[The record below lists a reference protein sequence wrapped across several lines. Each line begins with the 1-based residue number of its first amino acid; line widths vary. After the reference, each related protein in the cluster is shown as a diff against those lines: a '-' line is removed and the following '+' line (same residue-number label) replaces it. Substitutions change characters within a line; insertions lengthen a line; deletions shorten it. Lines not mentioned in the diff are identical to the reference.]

1 MPKNYEDDIR
11 DILDRMDEF
20 LPEKGQARQGRRR
33 PAYSQRPRPAAGD
46 VWRNF
51 AAQFQGESL
60 TPHKLM
66 GGSVLLMLFGWLLS
80 IFSPGLAQLCTI
92 IAIAGFVIG
101 LIWSIRSRGGANIAS
116 SSRQHWRGQ
125 VIEMPRRSW
134 QESVRAWWRRVTGPR
149 RRPPRHYGRR

>member
-11 DILDRMDEF
+11 DILDQMDKF
-20 LPEKGQARQGRRR
+20 LPEEGQPRQGRRSR
-33 PAYSQRPRPAAGD
+33 SYSQRPRPAAGD
-46 VWRNF
+46 LWRNF

-66 GGSVLLMLFGWLLS
+66 GGSVLLMLFGWVLS

-92 IAIAGFVIG
+92 IAVAGFVIG
-101 LIWSIRSRGGANIAS
+101 LIWSIRSRGGVSTS
-116 SSRQHWRGQ
+116 SSSQQWWRGE

-134 QESVRAWWRRVTGPR
+134 QESFRAWWRRVTSSQ
-149 RRPPRHYGRR
+149 RRPPRDYGRR